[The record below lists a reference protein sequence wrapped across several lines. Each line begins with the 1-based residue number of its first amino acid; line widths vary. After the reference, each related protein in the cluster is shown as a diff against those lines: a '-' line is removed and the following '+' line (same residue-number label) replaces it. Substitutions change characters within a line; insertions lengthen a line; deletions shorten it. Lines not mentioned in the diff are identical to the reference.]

1 MNSKITLKHRQKS
14 ACVYIRQ
21 SSKYQVLHHQE
32 STERQ
37 YALREKAI
45 ALGWP
50 PSKIRILDRDLGIS
64 GAQMTDRED
73 FKVVVAD
80 VSMNQV
86 GAVFALEASRLARS
100 CADWHRLIE
109 LCGLTDTLL
118 VDEDGIY
125 NPADFNDRLLLGMKG
140 TMSAAELHF
149 LRARLQGGKRHKAEK
164 GELRFP
170 VPVGLCW
177 DEQHRIV
184 LDPDEQVRSAV
195 ALVFRVFR
203 QGGSAYAV
211 ARYFA
216 DQGLE
221 FPKRAYGGA
230 WDGKLIW
237 GRLSDRRVL
246 SILKNPAYAGVYAF
260 GRYRCV
266 KEILEDGEIR
276 SKLRLMPRAEWLVEI
291 RDHHEGYVS
300 FEQYLDNLDRLERNR
315 TNADPLPGP
324 AREGLA
330 HLQGLLVCGRC
341 GRRLTVRY
349 KGNGGIYPVYE
360 CNGLRHD
367 HLATTTCVAARCDLF
382 DRTVSQRVLDVF
394 QDEHLDLGLRA
405 LEELE
410 SRQGTID
417 QQWQL
422 RIQRAQYEADL
433 AQRRYEQ
440 VDPANRLVAASLEA
454 RWNEALEQLEET
466 RQQSAEFQARTSPA
480 VTPAKRQEIHTLS
493 HDVPRL
499 WNRSTTPPRDKKRIL
514 RLLLK
519 DITVEKTAPKQLT
532 LHVRW
537 QGGACED
544 LHFEVPPSS
553 ADQRRYP
560 AAIVERVRQLA
571 RENTDDQIAAEL
583 DQDGLRSP
591 TGKRFTASIIRWI
604 RYRYEIPAPEL
615 RSPEELT
622 VAQVAEHFGVSHGV
636 VYYWIERD
644 ILPARRLNRGSPY
657 WITLDDAKQS
667 QLQQWVR
674 DSSRIATS
682 QN

>member
-1 MNSKITLKHRQKS
+1 MNSKVTLGHRQKS

-21 SSKYQVLHHQE
+21 SSKYQVLHHHQ

-64 GAQMTDRED
+64 GAQTTDRED

-140 TMSAAELHF
+140 TLSAAELHF
-149 LRARLQGGKRHKAEK
+149 LRGRLQGGKRHKAKK

-177 DEQHRIV
+177 DEQNRIV

-195 ALVFRVFR
+195 ALVFRIFR
-203 QGGSAYAV
+203 QQGSAYAV
-211 ARYFA
+211 AHYFA

-221 FPKRAYGGA
+221 FPKRTYGGA

-246 SILKNPAYAGVYAF
+246 SILKNP
-260 GRYRCV
+260 
-266 KEILEDGEIR
+266 
-276 SKLRLMPRAEWLVEI
+276 
-291 RDHHEGYVS
+291 GYVS

-315 TNADPLPGP
+315 TNGDPLPGP

-349 KGNGGIYPVYE
+349 KGNRGIYPVYE

-382 DRTVSQRVLDVF
+382 DRTVSQRVLEVF
-394 QDEHLDLGLRA
+394 QDQHLNLGLQA

-422 RIQRAQYEADL
+422 RVQRARYEADL

-454 RWNEALEQLEET
+454 RWNEALERLEET
-466 RQQSAEFQARTSPA
+466 RQQSGEFQARTRPA
-480 VTPAKRQEIHTLS
+480 VTPAKRQEIRTLS
-493 HDVPRL
+493 RDVPRL
-499 WNRSTTPPRDKKRIL
+499 WNCSTTAPRDKKRVL

-519 DITVEKTAPKQLT
+519 DITVEKTARKQLT
-532 LHVRW
+532 AGKADPARISTSRCRP
-537 QGGACED
+537 QAPISGAIRP
-544 LHFEVPPSS
+544 PPSGGFAS
-553 ADQRRYP
+553 W
-560 AAIVERVRQLA
+560 LA
-571 RENTDDQIAAEL
+571 
-583 DQDGLRSP
+583 RSP
-591 TGKRFTASIIRWI
+591 TTGSRRNLIKTACGVPR
-604 RYRYEIPAPEL
+604 ANV
-615 RSPEELT
+615 SPP
-622 VAQVAEHFGVSHGV
+622 
-636 VYYWIERD
+636 R
-644 ILPARRLNRGSPY
+644 
-657 WITLDDAKQS
+657 
-667 QLQQWVR
+667 
-674 DSSRIATS
+674 
-682 QN
+682 